1 MGSRRDYY
9 EVLGVP
15 RDADAVVL
23 KRAYRELALKFHPD
37 QNPDNPEAE
46 ASFKEVSEAYT
57 VLSEPDSRAK
67 YDRGGFGAF
76 HGGGGVGVDVGG
88 FTDLFESLFGDLFG
102 KKKSATRMPGRDLRY
117 TLELSFEEAALGVER
132 LIKFPAPV
140 DCSACKGTGAK
151 GGDAGMKTCGTC
163 AGKGETKVQQ
173 GFFSLSKK
181 CPTCGGGGKVVGE
194 ACDVCKG
201 SGAVESE
208 REFTVSI
215 PADTE
220 DGATRRVSGQG
231 ESGKRGGAAGDLNVI
246 VRVRPHPI
254 FKRENGVVVCEV
266 PVSIAQAALGAVIKV
281 PTLDGSVEM
290 RVPAGTQSGTLFRL
304 RGKGAGK
311 ANARGDAHV
320 RLVVEVPTALDPKQR
335 ELFEQLKTSL
345 GEAQTPLQKSF
356 EAKMRELS
364 GGENR

>member
-1 MGSRRDYY
+1 MNKKRDYY
-9 EVLGVP
+9 DVLGVP

-57 VLSEPDSRAK
+57 VLSEPDARSK
-67 YDRGGFGAF
+67 YDRRGFEGVG
-76 HGGGGVGVDVGG
+76 GGGGVGVDVGG

-102 KKKSATRMPGRDLRY
+102 KKKGAAKTLGRDLRY
-117 TLELSFEEAALGVER
+117 TLELSFEEAALGVTKTIR
-132 LIKFPAPV
+132 FPSPV
-140 DCSACKGTGAK
+140 ECATCKGSGAK
-151 GGDAGMKTCGTC
+151 GGEAGMKTCASC
-163 AGKGETKVQQ
+163 AGKGEIKVQQ

-181 CPTCGGGGKVVGE
+181 CPTCSGVGKVVGD
-194 ACDVCKG
+194 ACDACKG
-201 SGAVESE
+201 AGTVEQE
-208 REFTVSI
+208 REFEVNI

-220 DGATRRVSGQG
+220 DGATRRVAGQG
-231 ESGKRGGAAGDLNVI
+231 EPGRRGGNPGDLNVI

-254 FKRENGVVVCEV
+254 FRREQGVVSCDV
-266 PVSIAQAALGAVIKV
+266 PISIVQAALGAVIQV
-281 PTLDGSVEM
+281 PTLDGSVDM

-311 ANARGDAHV
+311 PNARGDAHV
-320 RLVVEVPTALDPKQR
+320 RLIVETPAALTAKQR

-345 GEAQTPLQKSF
+345 TEEQNPLQKSYA
-356 EAKMRELS
+356 AKLRETS
-364 GGENR
+364 GG